1 MRTRNLLWGLIGA
14 LAVFSCSKE
23 APVTDTESRVEV
35 YDPWAVVPIE
45 CIELEGG
52 EPHTVIA
59 GFATRTHLDM
69 NEAGTRAS
77 VVWSPNDS
85 FRMFNQLADGSYYSK
100 YYTTAQGG
108 ENAVFTGSVY
118 GDVYKLYAIYPDA
131 FALSRHNVSGQDY
144 TIFGITIPMTQ
155 TATPGSVAE
164 GANISYATPS
174 TKDGHFSFRNLVS
187 LIKFRL
193 SGDIVSSVHSVTFRG
208 MSEIVGDFI
217 IYEPNGEP
225 EILTSLYFP
234 SHNERS
240 TSAVLEG
247 TFLPDTDYY
256 IAIAPSA
263 QSRFTMVFANAD
275 GSESTTLS
283 CSRNMVFNRSDI
295 SDFGTI
301 DLGNAFTDDLA
312 SQAPVQYKKATAG
325 APKAVSIAVIP
336 DGYTAEELNKFTT
349 EDAPAAMAALFNTEP
364 YKSYAQYFN
373 VWILPVPSNESGANI
388 TDGNG
393 NIVTPRD
400 CYFGSKWGAD
410 SYNDL
415 SADASL
421 VFSFVSER
429 CPDIKDGS
437 HSIDEVPVLILINDT
452 RYGGMAHSYS
462 NGKTY
467 CQVPLKPGTMNWAFP
482 SYHAV
487 SATATP
493 PNYVETTNAE
503 RNEMGRSSGT
513 WCNTVVHEFGGHSFG
528 RLGDEYW
535 GNSYQTS
542 NQPIGGHTWAV
553 PFSLNLSASYSTT
566 PWDMLMENGAAL
578 DTLTSLDPRYG
589 RIGVYQGGDNSY
601 MFYRWRSEITSCM
614 IDNRFYFSTWQ
625 RYLIVQRIRT
635 LAGLTAPLTL
645 AEFLNHDDPTDPL
658 RDTPPT
664 PVIGLSDAIPPRP
677 MPMLPPPVLED

>member
-1 MRTRNLLWGLIGA
+1 MKTRNLLWGLCGA
-14 LAVFSCSKE
+14 LAVLSCSKE
-23 APVTDTESRVEV
+23 APVTVPETEISV
-35 YDPWAVVPIE
+35 YDPWAVVPLD
-45 CIELEGG
+45 CPELQGG

-85 FRMFNQLADGSYYSK
+85 FRMFNQLASGGFYSS

-108 ENAVFTGSVY
+108 ENAVFTGSVN
-118 GDVYKLYAIYPDA
+118 GEVYKLYAIYPDA
-131 FALSRHNVSGQDY
+131 FAVSRHNVSGQDY

-155 TATPGSVAE
+155 TATAGSVAE
-164 GANISYATPS
+164 GANVSYATPS

-193 SGDIVSSVHSVTFRG
+193 SGDIVSSVRSVTFRG
-208 MSEIVGDFI
+208 MSEIVGDFV

-225 EILTSLYFP
+225 EILTSLYFT

-256 IAIAPSA
+256 IAIAPCS
-263 QSRFTMVFANAD
+263 QSRFSMVFANED

-283 CSRNMVFNRSDI
+283 CSSNMVFNRSDI

-312 SQAPVQYKKATAG
+312 SQAPVQYKTASAG
-325 APKAVSIAVIP
+325 APKAVSIVVIP
-336 DGYTAEELNKFTT
+336 DGYTADELSRFTL
-349 EDAPAAMAALFNTEP
+349 EDAPAAMDALFSTEP

-437 HSIDEVPVLILINDT
+437 HVIDEVPVLILINDN
-452 RYGGMAHSYS
+452 RYGGMAHNYS

-467 CQVPLKPGTMNWAFP
+467 CQVPLVQGPLNWAFP
-482 SYHAV
+482 KYHAV

-503 RNEMGRSSGT
+503 RNEMGRNSGT
-513 WCNTVVHEFGGHSFG
+513 WWNTVVHEFGGHSFG

-535 GNSYQTS
+535 GTSYITS
-542 NQPIGGHTWAV
+542 TSGISSHNWSV
-553 PFSLNLSASYSTT
+553 PYALNVSGAFSPT
-566 PWDMLMENGAAL
+566 PWDLLL
-578 DTLTSLDPRYG
+578 DGGVVKESLTDLDARYG
-589 RIGVYQGGDNSY
+589 RIGVFQGASNS
-601 MFYRWRSEITSCM
+601 MFYRWRSEIISCM
-614 IDNRFYFSTWQ
+614 IDNRFYFSAWQ

-645 AEFLNHDDPTDPL
+645 EEFLSHDDPTDPL

-664 PVIGLSDAIPPRP
+664 HVIGLSDAIPPRT
-677 MPMLPPPVLED
+677 MPMLPPPVLID